1 MTDPRL
7 LAFANN
13 VEVTVASDVGDF
25 DTAITLDA
33 EQADAIP
40 RPQTAVPP
48 VKLLATITSTA
59 KPGAMEIVEITAR
72 TGAALTVVRS
82 ADGSARSEWPAGSK
96 ISLRVTAGML
106 SRFMQS
112 VPSALETSDPVFT
125 SGKDNLIFGL
135 PMPEDGSPPMTA
147 AAAGSG
153 NFVFRGRTNLWS
165 SVMLS
170 GYHVLPITTAFIG
183 EQFMP
188 GEQDMNMGLASM
200 GGSSPVDLGEP
211 QVWQPSSHFRDGS
224 VVTPPTPNGQQYFVE
239 VPDLSGLGLTGE
251 SEPDWLGIAV
261 EPSGTLWRPT
271 AMPVDMTLSLWYYL
285 SVTEVGFICHSQN
298 ATAAP
303 VISIGEDGDPTRFVD
318 HQQLTGAGSEPYMFR
333 FPIAASGALIKNI
346 RYQLNTPAEGGQF
359 VGRFF
364 WRGNFVETWNP
375 E

>member
-1 MTDPRL
+1 MTAPRL

-13 VEVTVASDVGDF
+13 VEATVAADVGDF
-25 DTAITLDA
+25 DTVITLDT

-48 VKLLATITSTA
+48 VKLLATITSSA

-82 ADGSARSEWPAGSK
+82 VDDSVRSDWPAGSM

-106 SRFMQS
+106 SSFMQS

-147 AAAGSG
+147 AAAGAG
-153 NFVFRGRTNLWS
+153 NMVFRGRTNLWS

-183 EQFMP
+183 EQFAP

-200 GGSSPVDLGEP
+200 GGSSPVDLGVP
-211 QVWQPSSHFRDGS
+211 KVWQPSSYFRDGS
-224 VVTPPTPNGQQYFVE
+224 VVTPPTANGKQYFVE
-239 VPDLSGLGLTGE
+239 TPNLSGLGLSGE
-251 SEPDWLGIAV
+251 SEPNWLGAAV
-261 EPSGTLWRPT
+261 EPSGTRWRPT
-271 AMPVDMTLSLWYYL
+271 VMPVDMTLDLWYYL
-285 SVTEVGFICHSQN
+285 SVTEVGFICHFQD
-298 ATAAP
+298 ATVAP
-303 VISIGEDGDPTRFVD
+303 VISIGIDGDPTRFVD

-333 FPIAASGALIKNI
+333 FPITASGALIKSI
-346 RYQLNTPAEGGQF
+346 RYQLNTPAAGGQF
-359 VGRFF
+359 VGRFY
-364 WRGNFVETWNP
+364 WRGNFIDTWMP